1 MPIKSG
7 KFKLMKN
14 LLKKQ
19 NFIRIYTMH
28 LLITSVFGEKM
39 STTWT
44 IRTDKK
50 LDKLVD
56 ENVRLEILPF
66 KF

>member
-1 MPIKSG
+1 
-7 KFKLMKN
+7 
-14 LLKKQ
+14 
-19 NFIRIYTMH
+19 MH